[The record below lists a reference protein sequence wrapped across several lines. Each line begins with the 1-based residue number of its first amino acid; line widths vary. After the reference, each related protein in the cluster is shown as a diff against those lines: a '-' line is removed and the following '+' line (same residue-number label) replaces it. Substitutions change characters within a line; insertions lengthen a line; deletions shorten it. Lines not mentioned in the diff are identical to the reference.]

1 MIHHACRIR
10 LPMLDL
16 MCSLSSN
23 VESLTSLT
31 SSRSIHAKLFA
42 INHRFISL
50 SSPLVSFNLNI
61 FSVFSAWPTQ
71 SSVLSSNN
79 AFCQCECS
87 SLCSADFVW
96 WLQSLITRQT
106 LSWILSLRH
115 FFFFCI
121 LRVPWIWWAIKQ
133 LLMIERFTVM
143 NEWKIMSV
151 NRTEGGG

>member
-115 FFFFCI
+115 FFFLHPKSAMDMVSNQTAFNDWEI
-121 LRVPWIWWAIKQ
+121 YRD
-133 LLMIERFTVM
+133 
-143 NEWKIMSV
+143 EWMENHVS
-151 NRTEGGG
+151 E